1 MAVITGNHAH
11 GHAEEHH
18 GHNPI
23 KANQL
28 GPLFFGAVFA
38 VGVGMEWAEAFEY
51 FPPATQFGSQF
62 FTLTGLHAFHV
73 LSGLI
78 ILALVLVN
86 RKANARNAWPV
97 EGAVKYWHFVDLVW
111 VVVYPTL
118 YLVG

>member
-1 MAVITGNHAH
+1 M
-11 GHAEEHH
+11 
-18 GHNPI
+18 
-23 KANQL
+23 
-28 GPLFFGAVFA
+28 LFRSVQPPTASWGSLVAD
-38 VGVGMEWAEAFEY
+38 GRAFLLDAWWVST
-51 FPPATQFGSQF
+51 FP
-62 FTLTGLHAFHV
+62 GLA
-73 LSGLI
+73 